1 MSART
6 QCETP
11 ECETDSLI
19 EPERERG
26 RMAERI
32 HLEVVTPE
40 RKVFE
45 ADVERVEV
53 PGLNGELGILPGH
66 TELVSLL
73 KPAGLLTYH
82 IGNET
87 GEMAVSDGFVEVSA
101 DRVTV
106 LANKATRPEDID
118 LASALRTKERAEQLL
133 QRALADPDADIMR
146 AGIELERASVEL
158 LIAQKAR

>member
-1 MSART
+1 M
-6 QCETP
+6 P
-11 ECETDSLI
+11 
-19 EPERERG
+19 
-26 RMAERI
+26 ERI

-53 PGLNGELGILPGH
+53 PGLDGELGILPGH

-82 IGNET
+82 VGNET
-87 GEMAVSDGFVEVSA
+87 GVMAISDGFVEVSA

-106 LANKATRPEDID
+106 LANKATRPEEID
-118 LASALRTKERAEQLL
+118 LTRALRTKEQAELQM
-133 QRALADPDADIMR
+133 QRALADPDADIGR
-146 AGIELERASVEL
+146 VAIDLERAVVEVQ
-158 LIAQKAR
+158 IAETSR

>member
-1 MSART
+1 M
-6 QCETP
+6 P
-11 ECETDSLI
+11 D
-19 EPERERG
+19 
-26 RMAERI
+26 RI

-40 RKVFE
+40 RKVLE
-45 ADVERVEV
+45 TDVERVEV
-53 PGLNGELGILPGH
+53 PGLDGELGILPGH

-82 IGNET
+82 IGNEV
-87 GEMAVSDGFVEVSA
+87 GEMALSDGFVEISA

-118 LASALRTKERAEQLL
+118 LARALRTKEQAEQRL
-133 QRALADPDADIMR
+133 QKALADPDADIVR
-146 AGIELERASVEL
+146 ASIELERASVEL

>member
-1 MSART
+1 
-6 QCETP
+6 
-11 ECETDSLI
+11 
-19 EPERERG
+19 
-26 RMAERI
+26 MAELI

-45 ADVERVEV
+45 AEVARVEV
-53 PGLNGELGILPGH
+53 PGLDGELGILPGH

-82 IGNET
+82 IGDET
-87 GEMAVSDGFVEVSA
+87 GEMAISHGFVEVSA

-118 LASALRTKERAEQLL
+118 LASALKLKEGAEQNL
-133 QRALADPDADIMR
+133 QRALADPDADITR
-146 AGIELERASVEL
+146 ATIELDRASVEL
-158 LIAQKAR
+158 LIAERKR

>member
-1 MSART
+1 
-6 QCETP
+6 
-11 ECETDSLI
+11 
-19 EPERERG
+19 
-26 RMAERI
+26 MAERI

-53 PGLNGELGILPGH
+53 PGLDGELGILPGH

-87 GEMAVSDGFVEVSA
+87 GEMAISDGFVEVSA

-118 LASALRTKERAEQLL
+118 LTRALRTKEQAEPQM
-133 QRALADPDADIMR
+133 QRALGDPDSDIGR
-146 AGIELERASVEL
+146 AAVELERASFEL
-158 LIAQKAR
+158 QIAERSR

>member
-1 MSART
+1 VA
-6 QCETP
+6 
-11 ECETDSLI
+11 DL
-19 EPERERG
+19 
-26 RMAERI
+26 I

-45 ADVERVEV
+45 ADVESVEV
-53 PGLNGELGILPGH
+53 PGLDGELGILPGH

-82 IGNET
+82 LGNES
-87 GEMAVSDGFVEVSA
+87 GEMAVSDGFVEVNA

-118 LASALRTKERAEQLL
+118 LASALKTKEQAEQRL
-133 QRALADPDADIMR
+133 QRALNDADADVIR

-158 LIAQKAR
+158 HIAQKAR

>member
-1 MSART
+1 
-6 QCETP
+6 
-11 ECETDSLI
+11 
-19 EPERERG
+19 
-26 RMAERI
+26 MADRI

-53 PGLNGELGILPGH
+53 PGLDGELGILPGH

-82 IGNET
+82 VGNET
-87 GEMAVSDGFVEVSA
+87 GEMAISDGFVEVSA

-106 LANKATRPEDID
+106 LANRATRPEDID
-118 LASALRTKERAEQLL
+118 LARALRTKEQAEQQM
-133 QRALADPDADIMR
+133 QRALADPDADMGR
-146 AGIELERASVEL
+146 AAVDLERASVEVQ
-158 LIAQKAR
+158 IAERSR

>member
-1 MSART
+1 
-6 QCETP
+6 
-11 ECETDSLI
+11 
-19 EPERERG
+19 
-26 RMAERI
+26 MAELI

-40 RKVFE
+40 RKVLE
-45 ADVERVEV
+45 TDVERVEV
-53 PGLNGELGILPGH
+53 PGLDGELGILPGH

-82 IGNET
+82 IGNEV
-87 GEMAVSDGFVEVSA
+87 GEMALSDGFVEVSA

-118 LASALRTKERAEQLL
+118 LASALRTKEQAEQRL
-133 QRALADPDADIMR
+133 QKALADPDADIVR
-146 AGIELERASVEL
+146 ASIELERASVEL